1 MIVRSMQKTIGL
13 ILCFWGLSLSLQAEK
28 PRVVATAS
36 MIQDMAQNI
45 VGNLFEVECIVPIGS
60 DPHLHDPTPR
70 DVKLV
75 TSSDLVLKNGLTFE
89 GWLEGLITNSGTKAK
104 VVTVSEGIDAI
115 GSEQY
120 ENSADPHA
128 WMSAVNG
135 IAYIT
140 NIRDALIELDPDHAA
155 IYEAN
160 YQRYKKQ
167 LEELDG
173 YIKSLVNSL
182 PEERRV
188 LITSHDAFQYFGK
201 HYGIRLEAVMGTST
215 EVEAQTSDIIRLTKI
230 VREKKVPAVFVESTI
245 NPKMLQQF
253 AKDNGIEIGGKLY
266 ADSIGEKDSPANS
279 YINMLR
285 YDAETI
291 VKALSRETALH
302 AEENKAPESSGSN
315 YLLFGLL
322 GLVFLGSLVFLFKKL
337 S

>member
-1 MIVRSMQKTIGL
+1 MHSIQKIVGL
-13 ILCFWGLSLSLQAEK
+13 IVCLFGLSLSVQAET

-45 VGNLFEVECIVPIGS
+45 VGDLFEVECIVPIGS

-104 VVTVSEGIDAI
+104 VITVSEGINAI
-115 GSEQY
+115 GSDQY

-128 WMSAVNG
+128 WMSAING
-135 IAYIT
+135 IAYVT
-140 NIRDALIELDPDHAA
+140 NIRDALIELDPDNAST
-155 IYEAN
+155 YEAN
-160 YQRYKKQ
+160 YQAYKKQ
-167 LEELDG
+167 LEELDN
-173 YIKSLVNSL
+173 YIKSLVNGL
-182 PEERRV
+182 PKERRV
-188 LITSHDAFQYFGK
+188 LITSHDAFQYFGQQ
-201 HYGIRLEAVMGTST
+201 YGIQLEAVMGTST

-253 AKDNGIEIGGKLY
+253 AKDNGVEIGGKLY
-266 ADSIGEKDSPANS
+266 ADSIGDKKSPANS
-279 YINMLR
+279 YINMLK

-291 VKALSRETALH
+291 VKALSQELKVQS
-302 AEENKAPESSGSN
+302 EEKAPDSSGSN

-322 GLVFLGSLVFLFKKL
+322 GLVFLGSLLFLFKKL

>member
-1 MIVRSMQKTIGL
+1 MHSIQKTIGL
-13 ILCFWGLSLSLQAEK
+13 ILCFVGLSLSLQAET

-45 VGNLFEVECIVPIGS
+45 VGDLFEVECIVPIGS

-75 TSSDLVLKNGLTFE
+75 TSSALVLKNGLTFE
-89 GWLEGLITNSGTKAK
+89 GWLDGLITNSGTRAK
-104 VVTVSEGIDAI
+104 VVTVSEGVDVI
-115 GSEQY
+115 GSKEY
-120 ENSADPHA
+120 DNSADPHA
-128 WMSAVNG
+128 WMSAANG
-135 IAYIT
+135 IIYIT
-140 NIRDALIELDPDHAA
+140 NIRDALIEIDPDHTAT
-155 IYEAN
+155 YEAN
-160 YQRYKKQ
+160 YQSYKKQ
-167 LEELDG
+167 LEELDS

-188 LITSHDAFQYFGK
+188 LITSHDAFQYFGQ
-201 HYGIRLEAVMGTST
+201 HYGIQLEAVMGTST

-245 NPKMLQQF
+245 NPKMLKQF
-253 AKDNGIEIGGKLY
+253 AKDNGVEIGGKLY
-266 ADSIGEKDSPANS
+266 ADSIGEKNGPANS
-279 YINMLR
+279 YVNMLK

-291 VKALSRETALH
+291 VKALSREIAPQ
-302 AEENKAPESSGSN
+302 AEESKAAESTGSN